1 MERGPEV
8 LGGHPLQ
15 QCLHCNVHGKT
26 KLTTTPNLCK
36 KKQDGD
42 ARSLAG
48 ESHAMPSQT
57 RCACTGLVESFVYGN
72 CDFTVLLNMYIT
84 LYVHVTRTCTSACQ
98 SPNILHRVSRFLFV
112 HYSPL
117 PVVRHVIWVSCSM
130 AKIGRNSL
138 TTTVRVSLVG
148 HSFIRRL
155 RDAIRHKADLAFL
168 DDFGLQNV
176 RLDFVCKGGW
186 KIRDIQDNLP
196 SIITQSPN
204 IVLLIMYFIHLFR
217 VPSVHK

>member
-72 CDFTVLLNMYIT
+72 CDFTVLLNMT
-84 LYVHVTRTCTSACQ
+84 LHCTYMLHVHVH
-98 SPNILHRVSRFLFV
+98 P
-112 HYSPL
+112 PL
-117 PVVRHVIWVSCSM
+117 YMSITKHFASGESI
-130 AKIGRNSL
+130 
-138 TTTVRVSLVG
+138 
-148 HSFIRRL
+148 
-155 RDAIRHKADLAFL
+155 
-168 DDFGLQNV
+168 
-176 RLDFVCKGGW
+176 FVCALFPSSCGPP
-186 KIRDIQDNLP
+186 RNLGFMF
-196 SIITQSPN
+196 N
-204 IVLLIMYFIHLFR
+204 GENW
-217 VPSVHK
+217 